1 MTLLDLS
8 LLGLLADQPMHGYEL
23 SKRLRELGDGRAGV
37 SFGSLYP
44 ALGRLDRQGLV
55 TTDTAAGDGAARLP
69 MTGSLGAEVA
79 SLRAGE
85 AAPAPRGRRNRK
97 VYAIT
102 DSGRERLR
110 TLLAEPSDDDRAFA
124 LQLAFGRHL
133 DAEQRLA
140 LLRRRHAELSQRIDS
155 ESPRLRDRY
164 RRALRDRDRL
174 ASEAELVWLEHLI
187 DEELG
192 RLTDAPPES
201 TPGNDA
207 APPQSQVPDPI
218 VGGSPR

>member
-8 LLGLLADQPMHGYEL
+8 LLGLLAEQPLHGYEL
-23 SKRLRELGDGRAGV
+23 SKRLRELGDGRGAV

-44 ALGRLDRQGLV
+44 ALGRLERKTFV
-55 TTDTAAGDGAARLP
+55 TSDTTSAQSVRSP

-79 SLRAGE
+79 RMRAGE
-85 AAPAPRGRRNRK
+85 PAPAPRGRRNRK

-102 DSGRERLR
+102 DAGLAQLR
-110 TLLAEPSDDDRAFA
+110 VLLAEPSDDDRTFA

-133 DAEQRLA
+133 DEAARLA
-140 LLRRRHAELSQRIDS
+140 LLQRRLVELRDRLSS

-174 ASEAELVWLEHLI
+174 AAEAELVWLEHLI
-187 DEELG
+187 DEEQG
-192 RLTDAPPES
+192 RSSDGSSES
-201 TPGNDA
+201 HPGNDA
-207 APPQSQVPDPI
+207 DPINSNVPDPI

>member
-79 SLRAGE
+79 SLRSGE

-155 ESPRLRDRY
+155 ESPRLPRPLPPSPARPRPTRVRSRTGLARAPDRRGAGPSH
-164 RRALRDRDRL
+164 RRPTRVHPRQR
-174 ASEAELVWLEHLI
+174 
-187 DEELG
+187 
-192 RLTDAPPES
+192 RRTPPK
-201 TPGNDA
+201 P
-207 APPQSQVPDPI
+207 
-218 VGGSPR
+218 SP